1 MRFSISAIITFFFSR
16 LCKHEFYL
24 LSYIN
29 HLKIDYGHQWPAM
42 FGVWLLVV
50 FGVVAAVDECEDNV
64 GWLCRQETLC
74 DKCIQ
79 VHECCSFCYD
89 EVRK

>member
-1 MRFSISAIITFFFSR
+1 MRGV
-16 LCKHEFYL
+16 CL
-24 LSYIN
+24 L
-29 HLKIDYGHQWPAM
+29 A
-42 FGVWLLVV
+42 V
-50 FGVVAAVDECEDNV
+50 FGVVVAVGGEECGEDV

-89 EVRK
+89 EVRAS